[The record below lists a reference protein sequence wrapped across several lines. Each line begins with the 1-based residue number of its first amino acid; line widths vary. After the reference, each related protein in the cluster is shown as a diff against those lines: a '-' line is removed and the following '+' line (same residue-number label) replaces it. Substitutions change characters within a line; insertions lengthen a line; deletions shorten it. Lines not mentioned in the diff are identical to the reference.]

1 MVIIMSD
8 IEYTLVFLKPS
19 AIERGLIGEII
30 SRFERKGLEVVS
42 IKTCIMN
49 RDEAEDF
56 YSIHRGKHFFNNLI
70 NTISGR
76 KIVAIV
82 LKGRSAISVVRNMIG
97 ATDPIKAGPGTI
109 RGDYGLDITDNL
121 IHASD
126 SVESFNREVSIL
138 FPELELEGASTD
150 P

>member
-1 MVIIMSD
+1 MVNIMSD

-82 LKGRSAISVVRNMIG
+82 LKGRSAINVVRNMIG

-126 SVESFNREVSIL
+126 SVKSFNREVSIL